1 MINTQPNRWR
11 SIPPECLVDIQDRP
25 YIINSIQDEL
35 FEVVFLSKENFY
47 ENMDPIIEN
56 AKVTISDCLFKE
68 RFRLTILWELLENIQ
83 KHSSWLSLQKLSLK
97 KEENQ
102 YTVELSN
109 LCEEN
114 DFQKLVSFL
123 EVNTMS
129 SKELK
134 EAYKKQQLEGKISER
149 NWAWL
154 GFLTIARI
162 IKKHSQI
169 EDFELI
175 DIKNVWNKTMQVT
188 GEQWIENINL
198 IDTKLT
204 INIPFP
210 KKADIVNNLADDY
223 ID

>member
-1 MINTQPNRWR
+1 MVNTQPNRWR
-11 SIPPECLVDIQDRP
+11 GVPPEYLVDVQDRP
-25 YIINSIQDEL
+25 YIINSVQNEL
-35 FEVVFLSKENFY
+35 FEVVFFSKEGFY
-47 ENMDPIIEN
+47 ENMDLIIEN
-56 AKVTISDCLFKE
+56 AKATISDCLFKE
-68 RFRLTILWELLENIQ
+68 KFRLTILWELLENIQ
-83 KHSSWLSLQKLSLK
+83 KHSSCLSSQKLSLK

-114 DFQKLVSFL
+114 DFQKLISFL
-123 EVNTMS
+123 EVNAMS

-154 GFLTIARI
+154 GFLTIARA

-175 DIKNVWNKTMQVT
+175 DIKNIGNKAMQVT
-188 GEQWIENINL
+188 DDKWTEIVNF

-210 KKADIVNNLADDY
+210 KKAGIINNLTDDC